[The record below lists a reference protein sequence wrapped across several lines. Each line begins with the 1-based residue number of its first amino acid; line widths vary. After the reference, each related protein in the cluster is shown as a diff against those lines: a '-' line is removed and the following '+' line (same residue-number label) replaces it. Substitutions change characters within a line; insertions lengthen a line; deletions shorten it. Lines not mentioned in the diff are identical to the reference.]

1 MRGFFLHLQPA
12 RGATASSFPTF
23 RNCNPLNKGMKYL
36 EFTFTT
42 HPATEVVQDVLSA
55 VLADIGFDSFVH
67 TDELDRP
74 AVGHAPNPES
84 PELAAKAE
92 TDVFHCYIQQD
103 LFRQEALDEALA
115 AFPLP
120 DVEISYTLAEAED
133 KDWNEEWEKNYF
145 KPIRIGNDCLI
156 RASFHEPE
164 PGYTYT
170 IIIDPK
176 MAFGTGNHETT
187 YLMISWML
195 EEPLV
200 GKRLLDM
207 GCGTAVLAILARM
220 KGAEKVVAIDID
232 EWAYENALENI
243 RLNHTAEIEVA
254 LGGAERIAAFAPLE
268 VIFANI
274 NRNILLQD
282 MHHYAEALQP
292 GGQLFMSGFYVEDLS
307 IIEAECQRNGLRVEG
322 YKERHN
328 WVAVKVLKA

>member
-1 MRGFFLHLQPA
+1 MNYYELR
-12 RGATASSFPTF
+12 
-23 RNCNPLNKGMKYL
+23 
-36 EFTFTT
+36 FTYQS
-42 HPATEVVQDVLSA
+42 PIETEIINDVLA
-55 VLADIGFDSFVH
+55 AELGEIGFESF
-67 TDELDRP
+67 TQDEQGLQ
-74 AVGHAPNPES
+74 G
-84 PELAAKAE
+84 
-92 TDVFHCYIQQD
+92 YISDQ
-103 LFRQEALDEALA
+103 LYDEAALKETLA
-115 AFPLP
+115 VFPLEETTIHYVCTP
-120 DVEISYTLAEAED
+120 VES

-195 EEPLV
+195 EEQLT

-243 RLNHTAEIEVA
+243 RLNHTEEIEVA
-254 LGGAERIAAFAPLE
+254 LGGAERIVAFAPFE

-282 MHHYAEALQP
+282 MRYYAEALQP
-292 GGQLFMSGFYVEDLS
+292 GGRLFMSGFYQEDLP
-307 IIEAECQRNGLRVEG
+307 IIEEECQRNGLRVEG
-322 YKERHN
+322 CKERHN
-328 WVAVKVLKA
+328 WVAVKVVKA

>member
-1 MRGFFLHLQPA
+1 MNYHELR
-12 RGATASSFPTF
+12 
-23 RNCNPLNKGMKYL
+23 
-36 EFTFTT
+36 FTYQS
-42 HPATEVVQDVLSA
+42 PIETEIINDVLA
-55 VLADIGFDSFVH
+55 AELGEIGFESF
-67 TDELDRP
+67 TQDEQGLQ
-74 AVGHAPNPES
+74 G
-84 PELAAKAE
+84 
-92 TDVFHCYIQQD
+92 YISDQ
-103 LFRQEALDEALA
+103 LYDEAALKETLA
-115 AFPLP
+115 VFPLEETTIHYVCTP
-120 DVEISYTLAEAED
+120 VES

-195 EEPLV
+195 EEQLT

-243 RLNHTAEIEVA
+243 RLNHTEEIEVA
-254 LGGAERIAAFAPLE
+254 LGGAERIVAFAPFE

-282 MHHYAEALQP
+282 MRYYAEALQP
-292 GGQLFMSGFYVEDLS
+292 GGRLFMSGFYQEDLP
-307 IIEAECQRNGLRVEG
+307 IIEEECQRNGLRVEG
-322 YKERHN
+322 CKERHN
-328 WVAVKVLKA
+328 WVAVKVVKA